1 MDRNKLQQIID
12 SAPDFEIREILDKGW
27 EMFKAKPLFHIGFLV
42 IIVGFQAIFNAAF
55 EEFLFI
61 YTIFLAPPFV
71 VGFYLIANRISLG
84 DFFDF
89 KDYFGGFK
97 FWLPVVVTNLLTS
110 LLTVIGIILLLIP
123 GIYLGVSYMFSLL
136 FVIFGGFDFW
146 ESMEFSRKLVTAN
159 WWRFFAF
166 ILVLFLLNVAGLI
179 FFIVGVFV
187 TLPVT
192 YLSVYALFEQLTES
206 AATGSSEGETPSI
219 HS

>member
-12 SAPDFEIREILDKGW
+12 SAPDFEIRKILDKGW

-42 IIVGFQAIFNAAF
+42 IIVGLQAIFNAAF

-84 DFFDF
+84 DYFDF
-89 KDYFGGFK
+89 QDYFGGFK

-110 LLTVIGIILLLIP
+110 LFTVIGIILLLIP